1 MGVTF
6 YNTMKEGQH
15 LHLKYQ
21 ICVSGAAETGHC
33 APNAL
38 ETAKAI
44 GAEIA
49 RRGAVLL
56 TGATTGFPYWA
67 AIGCKEAGGYS
78 VGISPAQNEEEHVE
92 KYKLPLDYMDV
103 ILYTGGGMSL
113 RDMLLTQASD
123 AVIIGC
129 GRMGTL
135 HEFTVAF
142 ENHKPIGI
150 VDGAGG
156 TADLLKLV
164 LEKSNRAADNP
175 NVIFEANPKLLLDRL
190 YPLMKPRKVQGL

>member
-1 MGVTF
+1 
-6 YNTMKEGQH
+6 MKNGQH

-33 APNAL
+33 VPNAL

-49 RRGAVLL
+49 QRGAVLL

-78 VGISPAQNEEEHVE
+78 VGISPAHNEEEHVE

-103 ILYTGGGMSL
+103 ILYTGGGMSI

-129 GRMGTL
+129 GRIGTL

-142 ENHKPIGI
+142 ENNKPIGI

-156 TADLLKLV
+156 TADLIRSV
-164 LEKSNRAADNP
+164 LDSSNRAADNP
-175 NVIFEANPKLLLDRL
+175 NIVFESSPKLLLDKL
-190 YPLMKPRKVQGL
+190 YPMMKPKKVRGI

>member
-1 MGVTF
+1 
-6 YNTMKEGQH
+6 MKNEKH
-15 LHLKYQ
+15 LHLRYQ

-38 ETAKAI
+38 ETAKLI

-49 RRGAVLL
+49 HRGAVLL

-78 VGISPAQNEEEHVE
+78 VGVSPAKNEEEHVE

-103 ILYTGGGMSL
+103 ILYTGGGMAL
-113 RDMLLTQASD
+113 RDMILIQASD

-142 ENHKPIGI
+142 ETHKPIG
-150 VDGAGG
+150 VLEGLGG
-156 TADLLKLV
+156 TTDLLKDI
-164 LEKSNRAADNP
+164 LEKSHRASDNP
-175 NVIFEANPKLLLDRL
+175 NIVFESSPKLLLDKL
-190 YPLMKPRKVQGL
+190 YPLMKPGKVQGL